1 MTTTAT
7 TSTTST
13 TSTATTATMTT
24 EGAGGRPE
32 DRLAARLRR
41 ILGGIR
47 LRVVVGYVVLL
58 ALAFGIGILAIRQVL
73 HSRLDTQIERD
84 LAQEA
89 QELRRLAT
97 GTNPETGEPF
107 GRDAAAVF
115 STFLARNVPA
125 ANESFYAIVDG
136 APFLR
141 SLDAP
146 QGLVTDE
153 ERLARW
159 SALTT
164 TERSDLVTDDG
175 QEARV
180 LVVPLLADGE
190 PQGSFVVA
198 FFPEAEHDEVDEA
211 MRTVTAVSAVVVVI
225 ASLLAWTLAG
235 QVLRPVRDL
244 TRTAQRI
251 SETDLESRIPVSGND
266 ELAQLSATFN
276 DMLDRL
282 QAAFA
287 GQREFLDDVAHELRT
302 PITIARGHL
311 ELLGD
316 DPEERAETVALVTDE
331 LDRMGRYVA
340 DLLVLAKQE
349 APDFF
354 RLEPVDLGDLVTDA
368 LAKVRTLADRRWSVD
383 EAPASG
389 AVWLLADRERLNQ
402 ALVNLVANAVEHTGA
417 GDVVALGGRLV
428 DGEVRLWVRD
438 SGPGV
443 DPAVRERIFDRF
455 VRADA
460 SQAARPGGSGLG
472 LAIVAAIARGHRGR
486 VEVGEA
492 PGGGALFT
500 LVLPHTDDD
509 DPTEEV
515 A

>member
-1 MTTTAT
+1 
-7 TSTTST
+7 
-13 TSTATTATMTT
+13 
-24 EGAGGRPE
+24 
-32 DRLAARLRR
+32 
-41 ILGGIR
+41 
-47 LRVVVGYVVLL
+47 
-58 ALAFGIGILAIRQVL
+58 
-73 HSRLDTQIERD
+73 
-84 LAQEA
+84 
-89 QELRRLAT
+89 
-97 GTNPETGEPF
+97 
-107 GRDAAAVF
+107 
-115 STFLARNVPA
+115 
-125 ANESFYAIVDG
+125 
-136 APFLR
+136 
-141 SLDAP
+141 
-146 QGLVTDE
+146 
-153 ERLARW
+153 
-159 SALTT
+159 
-164 TERSDLVTDDG
+164 
-175 QEARV
+175 
-180 LVVPLLADGE
+180 
-190 PQGSFVVA
+190 
-198 FFPEAEHDEVDEA
+198 
-211 MRTVTAVSAVVVVI
+211 
-225 ASLLAWTLAG
+225 
-235 QVLRPVRDL
+235 
-244 TRTAQRI
+244 
-251 SETDLESRIPVSGND
+251 
-266 ELAQLSATFN
+266 
-276 DMLDRL
+276 MLDRL